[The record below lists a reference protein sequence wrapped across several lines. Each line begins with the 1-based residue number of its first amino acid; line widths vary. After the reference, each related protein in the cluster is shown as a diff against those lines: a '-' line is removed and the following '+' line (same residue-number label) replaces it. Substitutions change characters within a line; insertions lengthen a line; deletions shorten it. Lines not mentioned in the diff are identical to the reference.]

1 MSTGKHSNLIYFDA
15 VVGFPTTKRAKK
27 YKKFPNRS
35 KNNRHFFWNPLNLQ
49 PIWIHKSGQ
58 EKNNQNLNTKKSW
71 SLKRKF
77 AVWCSGAQGPS
88 EDLWGPRKDLLWPKR
103 ALFASFWS
111 FSQTGW
117 FYMDY
122 NNAGWAEHSD
132 TILWTPHKPIFWEKN
147 SHTKLARGNLG
158 LTDISGQMGPF

>member
-1 MSTGKHSNLIYFDA
+1 MLWLVFQPPKGQ
-15 VVGFPTTKRAKK
+15 KK

-77 AVWCSGAQGPS
+77 AVWCSGGRVIVLGSDSLHQVTSLKWRYRQRQLLCAEQILSPGVKKS
-88 EDLWGPRKDLLWPKR
+88 SPRSPLGSAR
-103 ALFASFWS
+103 VRS
-111 FSQTGW
+111 FSPPSAPDVSAQI
-117 FYMDY
+117 
-122 NNAGWAEHSD
+122 A
-132 TILWTPHKPIFWEKN
+132 ILIEMVQPASPELSRN
-147 SHTKLARGNLG
+147 
-158 LTDISGQMGPF
+158 